1 MAYYIGG
8 NMRNYSEE
16 INKMSGETLRIIKDL
31 IQKCAKCD
39 QTITAQ
45 VVEIVTAQKVRVKYN
60 NSVFTASTT
69 IPCEIGDIVRATAPC
84 GNWSDLFV
92 VVNKG
97 KRLK

>member
-1 MAYYIGG
+1 MS
-8 NMRNYSEE
+8 NYAED

-31 IQKCAKCD
+31 IRKCAKYD

-45 VVEIVTAQKVRVKYN
+45 VVEIINAQKVRVKYN
-60 NSVFTASTT
+60 DSVFTASTT
-69 IPCEIGDIVRATAPC
+69 IPCELEDIVRVTVPC

-92 VVNKG
+92 VVTKG

>member
-1 MAYYIGG
+1 MN
-8 NMRNYSEE
+8 NMDYQE
-16 INKMSGETLRIIKDL
+16 IINSIVSTIQDSVRKIIKNET
-31 IQKCAKCD
+31 KFD

-60 NSVFTASTT
+60 SSVFTASTT
-69 IPCEIGDIVRATAPC
+69 IPCEIGDIVRVIAPC

>member
-1 MAYYIGG
+1 MSNYI
-8 NMRNYSEE
+8 EE
-16 INKMSGETLRIIKDL
+16 INKMTEATLKVVKDMIK
-31 IQKCAKCD
+31 KCAKFD

-45 VVEIVTAQKVRVKYN
+45 VVEIITAQKVRVKYN
-60 NSVFTASTT
+60 SSVFTASTT
-69 IPCEIGDIVRATAPC
+69 IPCEIGDIVRVIAPC

>member
-1 MAYYIGG
+1 MN
-8 NMRNYSEE
+8 NMDYQE
-16 INKMSGETLRIIKDL
+16 IINSIVSTIQDSVRKIIKNET
-31 IQKCAKCD
+31 KFD

-69 IPCEIGDIVRATAPC
+69 IPCEIGDIVRVTVPC

>member
-1 MAYYIGG
+1 MS
-8 NMRNYSEE
+8 NYSEE

-31 IQKCAKCD
+31 IQKCAKFD

-60 NSVFTASTT
+60 SSLFTASTT
-69 IPCEIGDIVRATAPC
+69 IPCEIGDIVRVTVPC

-92 VVNKG
+92 VENKE